1 MLSNYCSN
9 IANEYGIKIRG
20 VNKLIP
26 NLDNK
31 SKYVLRYKNNQLHLS
46 LGIKLTEF
54 HGVLKFKQFDWLKK
68 TH

>member
-9 IANEYGIKIRG
+9 IANEYGIKIGG
-20 VNKLIP
+20 VNKLVP

-31 SKYVLRYKNNQLHLS
+31 GKYVLRYKNNQLYLS

-54 HGVLKFKQFDWLKK
+54 YGVLNFKQFDWLKK
-68 TH
+68 IH